1 MQTNP
6 IEEWQRLAGLY
17 REMGDIELREL
28 AAGIDD
34 LTEVAQQVLR
44 DELKKRGMPET
55 PPPIENRAASN
66 VSNDNDWDSVEDPS
80 ELADSEEVG
89 GGHEYTWKTALCECD
104 TSKEAWQLVLALRQA
119 GIDSWVEKPQ
129 SAAAYPRVTVAADQL
144 DQAREVASRSIPQEI
159 IDDLSEEAPV
169 YQLPSC
175 PQCGAAD
182 PTLEGAEP
190 SNSWHCESCGND
202 WTDPIEDIRP
212 DSNVSP

>member
-6 IEEWQRLAGLY
+6 TEEWQRLAALY

-44 DELKKRGMPET
+44 DELKKRKLTET
-55 PPPIENRAASN
+55 PPPFENRAARDIS
-66 VSNDNDWDSVEDPS
+66 DDADGDSGEGAPERVG
-80 ELADSEEVG
+80 LEEAG
-89 GGHEYTWKTALCECD
+89 GAHEYTWKTPLCECD

-144 DQAREVASRSIPQEI
+144 DQARKVASRPVPQEI
-159 IDDLSEEAPV
+159 IDELSEEAPV
-169 YQLPSC
+169 YELPSC
-175 PQCGAAD
+175 PRCGAAD
-182 PTLEGAEP
+182 PILENVEP
-190 SNSWHCESCGND
+190 SNSWHCESCEND
-202 WTDPIEDIRP
+202 WTDPIENVNP
-212 DSNVSP
+212 DAKEPA